1 MRVITQ
7 EKLLELLGNIEI
19 ACQGLE
25 PGLKKELT
33 ITSMKITIQSLI
45 DDYLIEI
52 DTLTVSKLRPMS
64 GAPRDGT
71 SFLGGFDNDK
81 GRLYECAFDSM
92 GNVWIGELFYKP
104 DRLLGWVPMPI
115 YAPGE
120 E

>member
-7 EKLLELLGNIEI
+7 EKLHELLGNIDI

-33 ITSMKITIQSLI
+33 ITSMKIIIQSLI

-64 GAPRDGT
+64 EAPRDG
-71 SFLGGFDNDK
+71 SAFLVCFNGSATLNEG
-81 GRLYECAFDSM
+81 YFDSI
-92 GNVWIGELFYKP
+92 GNIWVGELYDKP
-104 DRLLGWVPMPI
+104 ENFDGWIAMPI
-115 YAPGE
+115 YKPGE